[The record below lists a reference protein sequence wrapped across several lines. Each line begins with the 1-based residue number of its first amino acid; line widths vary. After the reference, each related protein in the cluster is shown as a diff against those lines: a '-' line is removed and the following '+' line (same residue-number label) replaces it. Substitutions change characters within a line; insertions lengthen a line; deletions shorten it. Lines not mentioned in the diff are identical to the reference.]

1 MAAPETVP
9 FDGDPRGRMPRAVI
23 ASGAGRY
30 ADPWHPYPQTSAAIA
45 DLLRADGWDVDVI
58 DDPDIALGRLADAEL
73 LVVNAG
79 DPSRNPDAAPVVV
92 PAAEAGLAAALDRGI
107 GVIATHSAVSSLRDY
122 PDWIGT
128 IGGEWRNGLSWH
140 PEIGVAAVRA
150 VAPGSIIVPADFTAF
165 DERYTDL
172 VVDPAVHVL
181 AVHELDGTA
190 HPLVWTN
197 ETNWG
202 RMPVRAVVS
211 ALGHDTRAY
220 ESAELRAVLA
230 RAARWAARLAP

>member
-1 MAAPETVP
+1 M
-9 FDGDPRGRMPRAVI
+9 I

-45 DLLRADGWDVDVI
+45 DLLRDDGWRVDVI
-58 DDPDIALGRLADAEL
+58 DDPDIALTQLADVEL

-79 DPSRNPDAAPVVV
+79 DPWRNPDAEPTGD

-107 GVIATHSAVSSLRDY
+107 GVIATHSAVSTLRDY
-122 PDWIGT
+122 PDWIAT
-128 IGGEWRNGLSWH
+128 IGGEWRNGRSWH
-140 PEIGVAAVRA
+140 PEIGDAAVRA
-150 VAPGSIIVPADFTAF
+150 VAPGDVIVPADFTAF

-172 VVDPAVHVL
+172 VVDPAARVL
-181 AVHELDGTA
+181 AVHDLDGIE

-197 ETNWG
+197 ETNRE

-211 ALGHDTRAY
+211 ALGHDSRAY
-220 ESAELRAVLA
+220 ESPELRAVLA
-230 RAARWAARLAP
+230 RAARWAAHLAP